1 VGGLADD
8 GVGTNAVRSQAELA
22 KISLGQSRPIREEA
36 GTEHRDFLPP
46 ASGLSVTKCDI
57 GHCQAGR

>member
-1 VGGLADD
+1 VGGLAD
-8 GVGTNAVRSQAELA
+8 ELA